1 MIAHRTARRAPFD
14 ARDNKLAA
22 SLRLLSKRVAAIEAH
37 LGMAPA
43 PNPMHRPAER
53 VETEHKTHN
62 GEHHGHD
69 IE

>member
-1 MIAHRTARRAPFD
+1 MTDPRTTRRAPFD

-22 SLRLLSKRVAAIEAH
+22 SLRILSRRVAALETR

-53 VETEHKTHN
+53 DATLN
-62 GEHHGHD
+62 GEDHGHGSD
-69 IE
+69 